1 MSSPHWREA
10 PTEATHWDEIADVFC
25 NVNGWWH
32 KNQYVPV
39 ENKDWGTDRYTPRPV
54 EAWFPIVRERC
65 QVIESPGIY
74 IECEILAKR
83 CGDYIYYVPEKH
95 TYGMLAAGAFRPIRT
110 QAKTEPATTT
120 WDGTGLPPV
129 GSDQTVFVPS
139 TAISAV
145 GAMNSDSRWEV
156 VAHRGDSVVVCID
169 EYGRG
174 EYRAS
179 MVPARYCRHI
189 PTQAQIDRTQLVKT
203 LNQLRGETDVG
214 VIADAIIEMGFRIT
228 KP

>member
-1 MSSPHWREA
+1 MSKPDWTEA
-10 PTEATHWDEIADVFC
+10 PDDATHWDTVRDFFCSYAGYWYKGVLFDV
-25 NVNGWWH
+25 NYH
-32 KNQYVPV
+32 I
-39 ENKDWGTDRYTPRPV
+39 DWNTDRYTPRPV
-54 EAWFPIVRERC
+54 
-65 QVIESPGIY
+65 
-74 IECEILAKR
+74 
-83 CGDYIYYVPEKH
+83 
-95 TYGMLAAGAFRPIRT
+95 
-110 QAKTEPATTT
+110 EPATTT

-203 LNQLRGETDVG
+203 LNQLRGETDMG

>member
-1 MSSPHWREA
+1 MSNPDWTEA
-10 PTEATHWDEIADVFC
+10 PDDATHWDALGGCFC
-25 NVNGWWH
+25 NEQGWWIDEKYITTNH
-32 KNQYVPV
+32 LY
-39 ENKDWGTDRYTPRPV
+39 WGDRHYIPRPV
-54 EAWFPIVRERC
+54 
-65 QVIESPGIY
+65 
-74 IECEILAKR
+74 
-83 CGDYIYYVPEKH
+83 
-95 TYGMLAAGAFRPIRT
+95 
-110 QAKTEPATTT
+110 EPATTT

-203 LNQLRGETDVG
+203 LNQLRGETDMG
-214 VIADAIIEMGFRIT
+214 VIADAIIEMGFT
-228 KP
+228 LKS

>member
-1 MSSPHWREA
+1 MSKPDWTEA
-10 PTEATHWDEIADVFC
+10 PDDATHWDTMGAVWCKHLYFWCYGRWNYEGEIHDLA
-25 NVNGWWH
+25 
-32 KNQYVPV
+32 
-39 ENKDWGTDRYTPRPV
+39 EDRYTPRPV
-54 EAWFPIVRERC
+54 EAWFPIVGERC
-65 QVIESPGIY
+65 QVIELPGIN
-74 IECEILAKR
+74 IECEILANR

-214 VIADAIIEMGFRIT
+214 VIADAIIEMGFT
-228 KP
+228 LKS

>member
-1 MSSPHWREA
+1 MSNPDWTEA
-10 PTEATHWDEIADVFC
+10 PDQATHWDKIADVFC
-25 NVNGWWH
+25 NVNGWWS
-32 KNQYVPV
+32 KNQYAPV
-39 ENKDWGTDRYTPRPV
+39 ENKEWGTDRYTPRP
-54 EAWFPIVRERC
+54 
-65 QVIESPGIY
+65 
-74 IECEILAKR
+74 
-83 CGDYIYYVPEKH
+83 
-95 TYGMLAAGAFRPIRT
+95 
-110 QAKTEPATTT
+110 TEPATTT

-129 GSDQTVFVPS
+129 GSDQTVFVPV

-145 GAMNSDSRWEV
+145 GALNSDSRWEV